1 MKRVLF
7 VCTGNSCRSQMA
19 EGLLKHLGDERFEVF
34 SAGTNP
40 STIHPLAIKA
50 MQELEMDISGQASKG
65 LAVFSGKAFDNL
77 ITVCDLA
84 RESCPVFPGGALPLH
99 WSFEDPAGADGIEEE
114 RMGVFRSVRDKI
126 RRQIEQFLD
135 DSI

>member
-19 EGLLKHLGDERFEVF
+19 EGLLRHLGNERTQAF

-40 STIHPLAIKA
+40 STVHPLAIKA
-50 MQELEMDISGQASKG
+50 MDELEVDISGQASKG
-65 LAVFSGKAFDNL
+65 LEVFSGKAFDNV

-84 RESCPVFPGGALPLH
+84 RESCPVF
-99 WSFEDPAGADGIEEE
+99 S
-114 RMGVFRSVRDKI
+114 R
-126 RRQIEQFLD
+126 
-135 DSI
+135 